1 MKNVITQLILISILS
16 ISCSTNKKKA
26 QKLEQ
31 AEIFYNEGTQLL
43 YEKKYTLALNNLL
56 KAYDKKP
63 DDDKINNNLGMTYF
77 FKKNSKKAIKHLKKA
92 IKLNSDN
99 LDALNNLGY
108 VYLSTNKLK
117 NAKKIFLKISKSL
130 TYRTQYRTYY
140 NLGVIEIK
148 RNNYEQAEAYLDQSL
163 KEQENYCPSLYWKAK
178 IQVRLRNY
186 KEAAERF
193 ELASKGICYNNP
205 EILYYRAMNDVKLG
219 KIGDAR
225 ILFNQI
231 IDRFPQTVAAK
242 RSNLQLTAIKNKY
255 DNDKDYIS
263 SQYLKEKYQKKTYQP
278 IE

>member
-1 MKNVITQLILISILS
+1 M
-16 ISCSTNKKKA
+16 SCSSNKKKER
-26 QKLEQ
+26 KLEQ

-63 DDDKINNNLGMTYF
+63 NDDKINNNLGMTYF
-77 FKKNSKKAIKHLKKA
+77 FKKNYTKAIKHLKKA
-92 IKLNSDN
+92 IKINDAN
-99 LDALNNLGY
+99 LDAYNNLGY
-108 VYLSTNKLK
+108 VYMSTNKLK
-117 NAKKIFLKISKSL
+117 SAKKIFLKISKSL
-130 TYRTQYRTYY
+130 TYQTQYRTYY

-148 RNNYEQAEAYLDQSL
+148 RKNYDQAELYLDQSL

-186 KEAAERF
+186 REAAERF

-205 EILYYRAMNDVKLG
+205 EILYFRALNDVKLG

-231 IDRFPQTVAAK
+231 IDRFPQTGAAK
-242 RSNLQLTAIKNKY
+242 RANLQLSAIKNKY
-255 DNDKDYIS
+255 DNDSDYIS
-263 SQYLKEKYQKKTYQP
+263 TQLLKEKYQKTYQP